1 MSNEIVEIIT
11 ITPDVAEQWLRN
23 NTRNRKVREEHVEN
37 LADKIRTG
45 EFKFNGDAIRLSRD
59 NVLLDGQHRLLA
71 VKRSGI
77 SIRQVVVRGLDDET
91 QVTMD
96 RQNRRTLGHHLDI
109 MGESNSKTLTAT
121 LNMAWQWDHG
131 VRWRIGTNGAGVPSY
146 EQSYEYLLAHPG
158 IRVSVEVTKSLR
170 SKKIMREST
179 GALLH
184 WVFSR
189 LDAGAAEEF
198 FERLISGAHVD
209 DGDPVWALRE
219 RSKDLRADKLEN
231 PQTIV
236 PLACKAWNLYCLG
249 KSVKFLR
256 VRVGGDKPEGFPEPI
271 KPRAQGRFS

>member
-1 MSNEIVEIIT
+1 MSNEIVEILT
-11 ITPDVAEQWLRN
+11 ITPDLADQWLRA
-23 NTRNRKVREEHVEN
+23 NTRNRRVRDEHVDD
-37 LADKIRTG
+37 LADKMRCG
-45 EFKFNGDAIRLSRD
+45 EFKFNGDAIRWSSN

-71 VKRSGI
+71 VKQSGV
-77 SIRQVVVRGLDDET
+77 SIRQIVVRGLEDET

-121 LNMAWQWDHG
+121 LNMAWQWDRG

-146 EQSYEYLLAHPG
+146 EQAYEYLLHHPG
-158 IRVSVEVTKSLR
+158 IRISAEVTKGLR

-189 LDAGAAEEF
+189 IDAAACEDF

-219 RSKDLRADKLEN
+219 RSKDLRAEKLET
-231 PQTIV
+231 PQTVV
-236 PLACKAWNLYCLG
+236 PLACKAWNFYCQG
-249 KSVKFLR
+249 KTVKFLR
-256 VRVGGDKPEGFPEPI
+256 VRMGGDAPENFPEPI
-271 KPRAQGRFS
+271 RPKYLGNLN